1 MIKITASCELPF
13 KEIELWVASCM
24 LKNSK
29 SQVASCKM
37 HFKKLKVRVANGK
50 YELKICASCKLKV
63 PGENWKCELGI
74 KNASYLFKMNELDD
88 LVYIST

>member
-1 MIKITASCELPF
+1 MHDKKIKVS
-13 KEIELWVASCM
+13 
-24 LKNSK
+24 
-29 SQVASCKM
+29 SCKM